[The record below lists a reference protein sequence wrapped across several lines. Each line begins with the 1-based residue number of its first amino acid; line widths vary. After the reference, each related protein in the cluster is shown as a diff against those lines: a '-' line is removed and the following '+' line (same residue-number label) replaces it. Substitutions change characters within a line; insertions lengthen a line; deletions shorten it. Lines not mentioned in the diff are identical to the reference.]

1 MNRLEVIAMF
11 VRILLAMALAVML
24 FAGSGIDG
32 VSIKSLRASISDK
45 EIETNTTILDSA
57 IVSWYCHHSGVVPE
71 NLSSDMIKIMGLE
84 DMDVSMFT
92 YKKTADDQFTLTA
105 KLSNKKTLTSPNSNK
120 SLPDLASYSTTPSK

>member
-1 MNRLEVIAMF
+1 MF

-32 VSIKSLRASISDK
+32 FSIKSLRSSISDK
-45 EIETNTTILDSA
+45 EIETNTVILDSA

-71 NLSSDMIKIMGLE
+71 DLSSDMIQIMGLE

-120 SLPDLASYSTTPSK
+120 SLPALETYGNTPNQ